1 MLKVDADNDMLVHFF
16 LASCLISFIVF
27 AHLYRTWR
35 SAKDGAMMTFNSTQH
50 KSQYVYIRNMIIIAR
65 NSWHNIPFEIPQNGQ
80 FTPYLQI
87 GRTLYENDDLLLSQT
102 LTADQQTALPGNFVY
117 RPFREK
123 TVNMLK
129 HRLLVFLYRRAAARS
144 LEELRRFF
152 QHFDSFRALR
162 IWKMQMLD
170 DQHFLLKY
178 ASEDVV
184 TLRSPEPNLQVTLV
198 SSNLNA

>member
-1 MLKVDADNDMLVHFF
+1 M
-16 LASCLISFIVF
+16 
-27 AHLYRTWR
+27 
-35 SAKDGAMMTFNSTQH
+35 
-50 KSQYVYIRNMIIIAR
+50 
-65 NSWHNIPFEIPQNGQ
+65 
-80 FTPYLQI
+80 
-87 GRTLYENDDLLLSQT
+87 
-102 LTADQQTALPGNFVY
+102 Y

-123 TVNMLK
+123 TINMLK
-129 HRLLVFLYRRAAARS
+129 HRLLVFLYRRAASRS

-184 TLRSPEPNLQVTLV
+184 TLRSPEPNLQVIAYTNV
-198 SSNLNA
+198 SDSRWVDTTE

>member
-1 MLKVDADNDMLVHFF
+1 MLQTL
-16 LASCLISFIVF
+16 
-27 AHLYRTWR
+27 
-35 SAKDGAMMTFNSTQH
+35 
-50 KSQYVYIRNMIIIAR
+50 
-65 NSWHNIPFEIPQNGQ
+65 QNGQ

-87 GRTLYENDDLLLSQT
+87 GRTLFENDDLVLSQT
-102 LTADQQTALPGNFVY
+102 LTPEQQTALPGNFVY

-123 TVNMLK
+123 TINMLK
-129 HRLLVFLYRRAAARS
+129 HRLLVFLYKRAAARS

-152 QHFDSFRALR
+152 QHFDNFRALR

-184 TLRSPEPNLQVTLV
+184 TLRSPEPNLQVNTFRIQTLGLKHTCNTSTSHSPIADFV
-198 SSNLNA
+198 LRRVQLRDDRSEVRLREHIGGAA

>member
-1 MLKVDADNDMLVHFF
+1 
-16 LASCLISFIVF
+16 
-27 AHLYRTWR
+27 
-35 SAKDGAMMTFNSTQH
+35 MMTFNSTQH
-50 KSQYVYIRNMIIIAR
+50 KSQNIRNMIIIAR
-65 NSWHNIPFEIPQNGQ
+65 NLWHNIPFEIPQNGQ

>member
-1 MLKVDADNDMLVHFF
+1 MQEYQILKGSPHTLVDKLRHY
-16 LASCLISFIVF
+16 IS
-27 AHLYRTWR
+27 
-35 SAKDGAMMTFNSTQH
+35 
-50 KSQYVYIRNMIIIAR
+50 IAP
-65 NSWHNIPFEIPQNGQ
+65 NLPQNGQ

-102 LTADQQTALPGNFVY
+102 LTPDQQTALPGNFVY

-123 TVNMLK
+123 TINMLK

-170 DQHFLLKY
+170 EQHFLLKY

-184 TLRSPEPNLQVTLV
+184 TLRSPEPNLQVTH
-198 SSNLNA
+198 S

>member
-1 MLKVDADNDMLVHFF
+1 MNEKSSKA
-16 LASCLISFIVF
+16 IS
-27 AHLYRTWR
+27 ALCQ
-35 SAKDGAMMTFNSTQH
+35 NL
-50 KSQYVYIRNMIIIAR
+50 
-65 NSWHNIPFEIPQNGQ
+65 QNGQ

-87 GRTLYENDDLLLSQT
+87 GRTLFENDDLVLSQT
-102 LTADQQTALPGNFVY
+102 LTPEQQTALPGSFVY

-123 TVNMLK
+123 TINMLK

-152 QHFDSFRALR
+152 QHFDNFRALR

-184 TLRSPEPNLQVTLV
+184 TLRSPEPNLQVNTFQIQTSGHSCTYTSLSYCRFR
-198 SSNLNA
+198 SSSCTTM